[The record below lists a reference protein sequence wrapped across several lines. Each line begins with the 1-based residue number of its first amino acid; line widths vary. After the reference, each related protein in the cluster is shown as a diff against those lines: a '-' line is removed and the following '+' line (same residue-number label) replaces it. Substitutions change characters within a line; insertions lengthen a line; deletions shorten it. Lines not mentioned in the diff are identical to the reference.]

1 LEPSRRHGSRF
12 CDRPDE
18 QITLFLP
25 LLTAGQRKRR
35 EQMPSPPF
43 LSRLLVLAT
52 LMAVSPP
59 GSAFADPA
67 GPATDSVT
75 GYRCL
80 SASCTAVR
88 LPNADC
94 VCVKQNPE
102 ETDVRHLV
110 LKCYTGH
117 FGHWTSCP
125 VKPRY
130 GVVEDGR

>member
-1 LEPSRRHGSRF
+1 MSGLPYFSK
-12 CDRPDE
+12 
-18 QITLFLP
+18 FLI
-25 LLTAGQRKRR
+25 AG
-35 EQMPSPPF
+35 
-43 LSRLLVLAT
+43 VLA
-52 LMAVSPP
+52 AGSAP
-59 GSAFADPA
+59 GHAFADPA
-67 GPATDSVT
+67 GPATDPVT

-94 VCVKQNPE
+94 VCTKQNPG
-102 ETDVRHLV
+102 ETDVRHVV

-130 GVVEDGR
+130 GIMENYR